1 MYLPSGQKASNAMKT
16 YKFKAKI
23 GSASGG
29 GAYILFPY
37 DTEKE
42 FGTKG
47 KVPVK
52 ATFNGVPY
60 TGSLVK
66 YGQPQHML
74 GLLKAIRE
82 QIGKAP
88 GDIIEVTIQK
98 DEASRVVE
106 IPLAFK
112 KMLKQEDLLST
123 FEKLSYTHRK
133 EYCRWITEAKKE
145 ETRLARL
152 AKAIEMLKKGI
163 KTPG

>member
-1 MYLPSGQKASNAMKT
+1 MKK

-23 GSASGG
+23 EAGDGG
-29 GAYILFPY
+29 GAYVLFPY

-52 ATFNGVPY
+52 ATFDGVPY
-60 TGSLVK
+60 SGSLIK
-66 YGQPQHML
+66 YGNPLHML
-74 GLLKAIRE
+74 GMLKAIRTE
-82 QIGKAP
+82 TGKEP
-88 GDIIEVTIQK
+88 GDTIEVVVWK
-98 DEASRVVE
+98 DEEVRTVE
-106 IPLAFK
+106 VPAQFK
-112 KMLKQEDLLST
+112 SLMKKGGLLPV

-145 ETRLARL
+145 ETRVKRL
-152 AKAIEMLKKGI
+152 EKAIEMLKKGV